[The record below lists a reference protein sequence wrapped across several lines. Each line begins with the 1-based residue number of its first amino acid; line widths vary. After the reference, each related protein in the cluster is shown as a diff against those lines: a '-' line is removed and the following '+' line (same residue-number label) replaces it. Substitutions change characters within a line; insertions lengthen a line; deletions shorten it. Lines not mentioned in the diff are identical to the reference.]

1 MKVKDLVSLSDKNK
15 YVVVQKIDYEGKTYY
30 YLVDIEKNEN
40 IKFGYQ
46 DNDEFVE
53 VTDSSLLEKLI
64 PIFGKQALKI
74 LNDAIE
80 NKE

>member
-15 YVVVQKIDYEGKTYY
+15 YIVVQKIDYEGKDYY
-30 YLVDIEKNEN
+30 YLVDIDKNEN

-53 VTDSSLLEKLI
+53 ITDSELIGKLI
-64 PIFGKQALKI
+64 PIFGKQALEI

-80 NKE
+80 NME

>member
-1 MKVKDLVSLSDKNK
+1 MEVRDLVTLSDDNK
-15 YVVVQKIDYEGKTYY
+15 YIVVQKIDYEGKTYY
-30 YLVDIEKNEN
+30 YLVDIDRNEN

-53 VTDSSLLEKLI
+53 ITNPELIRKLI
-64 PIFGKQALKI
+64 PVFGEQAMKI
-74 LNDAIE
+74 LDGVIE

>member
-1 MKVKDLVSLSDKNK
+1 MKVKDLVTLSDENK
-15 YVVVQKIDYEGKTYY
+15 YVVVQKTEYEGKTYY
-30 YLVDIEKNEN
+30 YLIDINKNEN

-64 PIFGKQALKI
+64 PIFGKQAIEIIKEYKDDLK
-74 LNDAIE
+74 
-80 NKE
+80 

>member
-15 YVVVQKIDYEGKTYY
+15 YIVVQKIDYEGKDYY
-30 YLVDIEKNEN
+30 YLVDIDKNEN
-40 IKFGYQ
+40 IKFGYP

-53 VTDSSLLEKLI
+53 ITDSELIGKLI
-64 PIFGKQALKI
+64 PIFGKQALEI

>member
-1 MKVKDLVSLSDKNK
+1 MKEKDLVSLSDKCT

-53 VTDSSLLEKLI
+53 VTNPELIRKLVT
-64 PIFGKQALKI
+64 IFGKQAIEIIKEYKDDLK
-74 LNDAIE
+74 
-80 NKE
+80 

>member
-15 YVVVQKIDYEGKTYY
+15 YIVVQKIDYEGKDYY
-30 YLVDIEKNEN
+30 YLVDIDKNEN

-53 VTDSSLLEKLI
+53 ITDSELIGKLI
-64 PIFGKQALKI
+64 SIFGKQALEI

>member
-1 MKVKDLVSLSDKNK
+1 MKEKDLVSLSDKCT

-30 YLVDIEKNEN
+30 YLVDIGKNEN

-64 PIFGKQALKI
+64 PIFGKQAIEILKEYKDD
-74 LNDAIE
+74 L
-80 NKE
+80 K